1 MKNAEPLVE
10 KFYQMANLLLQEMQE
25 PWFYGADLQL
35 SHSEIHLLEAIK
47 SQEGANVSELA
58 AYLEITSGAVSQG
71 TKKLLDKELIE
82 SYKKKGNRKEV
93 FSRLT
98 PLGERICE
106 GHQKRQE
113 CMWEVWQ
120 EFMAGLDQK
129 ETQLIFDFLEM
140 VTQGIAQMIAQGER
154 RLDN

>member
-1 MKNAEPLVE
+1 MKNKEHLIE
-10 KFYQMANLLLQEMQE
+10 QFYQMGNLMIQEMQT
-25 PWFYGADLQL
+25 PWSYGGDFLL

-82 SYKKKGNRKEV
+82 SYKKDGNRKEV
-93 FSRLT
+93 FSRLS
-98 PLGERICE
+98 PLGEQICE
-106 GHQKRQE
+106 GHQKHHE

-120 EFMAGLDQK
+120 EFTTGLDQK
-129 ETQLIFDFLEM
+129 ETQLISDFLEM
-140 VTQGIAQMIAQGER
+140 VTRGMTQMIAQGGR
-154 RLDN
+154 RLND

>member
-1 MKNAEPLVE
+1 MKNKEILVE
-10 KFYQMANLLLQEMQE
+10 KFYQMANLLIQEMQT
-25 PWFYGADLQL
+25 PWSYGGDFLL

-82 SYKKKGNRKEV
+82 SYKKKGNRKET

-106 GHQKRQE
+106 GHRKHHE

-120 EFMAGLDQK
+120 EFMTDLDQN
-129 ETQLIFDFLEM
+129 ETQLVSDFLEM
-140 VTQGIAQMIAQGER
+140 VTQGITQMIAQGER
-154 RLDN
+154 RLND

>member
-1 MKNAEPLVE
+1 MENNEILVE
-10 KFYQMANLLLQEMQE
+10 KFYQMANLLLQEIQT
-25 PWFYGADLQL
+25 PWSYGVDFLL
-35 SHSEIHLLEAIK
+35 SHSEIHLLEAVK

-58 AYLEITSGAVSQG
+58 AYSEMTSGAVSQG

-98 PLGERICE
+98 PLGERICD
-106 GHQKRQE
+106 GHQKHHE

-129 ETQLIFDFLEM
+129 ETQLVSDFLEM
-140 VTQGIAQMIAQGER
+140 VIKGITQMIAQGER
-154 RLDN
+154 RLNN